1 MSAQVNTAAQ
11 EHLAELINS
20 GQIDRLDEVFAADVV
35 DHDPAPDQGPGPDG
49 FKAFF
54 SSLRSAF
61 PDAKV
66 EAEALLADD
75 EHVAIAYTLTGT
87 HEGEFHGLAPTGRSI
102 SVRGLQIARF
112 AEGKIVERW
121 GSSDEFGLVIALGAQ
136 LRPA

>member
-1 MSAQVNTAAQ
+1 VNTAAQ